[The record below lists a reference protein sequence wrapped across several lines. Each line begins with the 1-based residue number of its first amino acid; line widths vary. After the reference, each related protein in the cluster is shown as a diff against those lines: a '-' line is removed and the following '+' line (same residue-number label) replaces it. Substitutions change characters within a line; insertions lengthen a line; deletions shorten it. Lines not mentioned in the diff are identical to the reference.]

1 MFAMTSNRKGA
12 IAEAAIALE
21 AIRLGIPVLKP
32 VAEHGRYDLGFE
44 VGGRVLRVQCKWGSL
59 DKAAGTIRVSLQCSW
74 LSPNGYV
81 RSCYSEDE
89 IDLVAVY
96 CSDLD
101 RCYLLPSALVA
112 GRREIHLRVSPARNA
127 QRACINVATDFEL
140 SGAIAQLGEHLSG
153 TQGVAGSSPASSTPS
168 TADVGCHEFRNHFG
182 YYLER
187 AAAGEEIRISR
198 RGRPYARL
206 VPAEPAQPELAAA

>member
-1 MFAMTSNRKGA
+1 MDSNRKGA

-21 AIRLGIPVLKP
+21 AIKLGTPVLKP

-44 VGGRVLRVQCKWGSL
+44 IGGRILRVQCKWGAL
-59 DKAAGTIRVSLQCSW
+59 DKSAGTIRVSLQSSW
-74 LSPNGYV
+74 HSPNGYV
-81 RSCYSEDE
+81 RSYYSEHE

-96 CSDLD
+96 CGDLD

-127 QRACINVATDFEL
+127 QRACINAATEFEL
-140 SGAIAQLGEHLSG
+140 SGAIAQLGEHLRG

-168 TADVGCHEFRNHFG
+168 TVDVGCHQFRNHFG

-187 AAAGEEIRISR
+187 AAAGDEIRISR

-206 VPAEPAQPELAAA
+206 VPAEPAQPELAGA

>member
-1 MFAMTSNRKGA
+1 
-12 IAEAAIALE
+12 
-21 AIRLGIPVLKP
+21 
-32 VAEHGRYDLGFE
+32 
-44 VGGRVLRVQCKWGSL
+44 
-59 DKAAGTIRVSLQCSW
+59 
-74 LSPNGYV
+74 V
-81 RSCYSEDE
+81 RTYYSEDE

-96 CSDLD
+96 CGDLD

-127 QRACINVATDFEL
+127 QRACINAATDFEL
-140 SGAIAQLGEHLSG
+140 SGAIAQLGEHLRG

-168 TADVGCHEFRNHFG
+168 TVDLGCHQFRNHFG

-187 AAAGEEIRISR
+187 AAAGDEIRISR

-206 VPAEPAQPELAAA
+206 VRAEPAQPELAAA

>member
-1 MFAMTSNRKGA
+1 MFVMDSNRKGA
-12 IAEAAIALE
+12 VAEAEIALA

-44 VGGRVLRVQCKWGSL
+44 VGRRILRVQCKWASL
-59 DKAAGTIRVSLQCSW
+59 DKAAGTIRVSLQSSW

-81 RSCYSEDE
+81 RSYYSEDE

-96 CSDLD
+96 CGDLD
-101 RCYLLPSALVA
+101 RCYLLPSALIA
-112 GRREIHLRVSPARNA
+112 GSREIHLRVSPARNA

-153 TQGVAGSSPASSTPS
+153 TQGVAGSSPASSTP
-168 TADVGCHEFRNHFG
+168 TAVDVGCHQFRNHFG

-206 VPAEPAQPELAAA
+206 VPVEPALSDLRR